1 MVGHGT
7 LELCLDKD
15 LITNPMEDVMEDF
28 TFDDFV
34 GVLGAL
40 DVSDPAD
47 VLEAWEDFQAGLFVE
62 GISNG

>member
-1 MVGHGT
+1 
-7 LELCLDKD
+7 
-15 LITNPMEDVMEDF
+15 MEDVMEDF

-34 GVLGAL
+34 DVLGAL

-62 GISNG
+62 GVSNG